1 MKTIVLFSCF
11 QISTWKG
18 VLGFWRRRGTDCTV
32 PLCGLG
38 RSLGK
43 LWACRERAAP
53 HWPLASLL
61 QYVTVQTI
69 SGTGALRIGA
79 NFLVSLETPSGKSCK
94 MVCKLGM
101 MGFPT
106 PYVFDFWPGSR
117 FSLSTRLEDFLFS
130 DTWSLRR
137 GGMEVLGKNN
147 KEEIIVKYNL
157 LSTYYN

>member
-11 QISTWKG
+11 QIFPWKG

-32 PLCGLG
+32 PLCGPEL
-38 RSLGK
+38 RLGK
-43 LWACRERAAP
+43 SWAHRETAARP
-53 HWPLASLL
+53 WPLTSLL

-79 NFLVSLETPSGKSCK
+79 SFLVSLETPSGKSSK
-94 MVCKLGM
+94 TVCKLGM

-117 FSLSTRLEDFLFS
+117 FSLSTRLDDFLFS
-130 DTWSLRR
+130 DKWSLRR
-137 GGMEVLGKNN
+137 GGMEALRRNN
-147 KEEIIVKYNL
+147 KEEIIMKYNL
-157 LSTYYN
+157 LSTYCN